1 MIKTMYLSCFRSA
14 QSWFFVVK
22 LECNTK
28 LFKKL
33 IQYIS
38 IDRSLGSIN
47 RKSHLTFFL
56 ISFSNSALKCF
67 NWFRFLIYPRYIRE
81 TLTTFL
87 DCSYYGLCESLV
99 RSLRR
104 FPSHKLRVFK
114 EKIFSSPWWSFQL
127 LPLKLKENTSGCACI
142 WWRIEERRSPWIRNL
157 HVVLSVS
164 STGG

>member
-28 LFKKL
+28 LFKKQ

-47 RKSHLTFFL
+47 RKSYLTFFL
-56 ISFSNSALKCF
+56 NRFSNSALKSF

-81 TLTTFL
+81 TLATFL
-87 DCSYYGLCESLV
+87 CCSYCDLCESLV

-104 FPSHKLRVFK
+104 FPSHKLRVFN
-114 EKIFSSPWWSFQL
+114 EKIFLHLDDHSSCYHWS
-127 LPLKLKENTSGCACI
+127 LKKTQASVLVFGGESKKEGVHGFGACT
-142 WWRIEERRSPWIRNL
+142 WL
-157 HVVLSVS
+157 CQ
-164 STGG
+164 